1 MIIHRFLCRAA
12 FLFLAI
18 PSIAQNLHQ
27 PIPFDPQTKV
37 GKLPNGLTYY
47 IRKNAEPQNRAHLM
61 LAVKVGSIQ
70 EEDQENGL
78 AHFTEHMAFNGTKSF
93 PKNELVSFLQSNGIK
108 FGDDL
113 NAFTSFEQTVY
124 FLPVPTDS
132 MKVFLRAFDI
142 LEDWSHDLTMDE
154 SEINKERGV
163 ILEELRGGKGAQQR
177 MRDAYFPVIMNG
189 SKWGQ
194 RNVIGTEEILKNFKP
209 ETIRNFYKTW
219 YQPQNQAI
227 IAVGD
232 FDVAQV
238 EKIIQDKFGA
248 IPAATNPKPVGVFP
262 IPDNKETKVAIVTDQ
277 EQPYTIVQILTRLPE
292 LKEKTFAD
300 TREKIKRALFN
311 QMLSNRLQELTQK
324 ADPPFQYGFSS
335 TSSFLGNY
343 DSYVSGVVAKTGGIE
358 KGLKAVLDE
367 NARVAKFGFTATELE
382 RAKQNLR
389 SATEKRLKEKD
400 KTKSEAFAMEY
411 MNDFINDVPS
421 MGTQRYAAFVKEELP
436 GIKLEE
442 INALPKQLI
451 SKENRAVIVMA
462 PEKDKATLPK
472 ESQLLE
478 WIDNAG
484 ANVTAYVDEVVSKPL
499 LASQPKAGKVTAEK
513 QIPEIGVTEL
523 TLSNG
528 VKVVL
533 KPTTFKN
540 DEILFNAISFGGSAL
555 YKDFLNAKLANALVT
570 QGGLGD
576 LSATQLKKYLS
587 GKLVNVTTYINETT
601 EGLNGSFTAKDMET
615 AFQLMYAY
623 HRTPRK
629 DAAVVQGYLGNWK
642 DELLQNQSTLS
653 PQEVFKDTL
662 TALLSNY
669 HPRRMPLVAKDL
681 DAINLDRSWAIYK
694 ERFANAS
701 DFTYFFVG
709 NFSIEQLKP
718 LLEKYLGSLPATAKK
733 ETYTDLG
740 IRPPQGEVRKTVF
753 KGIDDKSLAQLIY
766 TGPLAFTPENQVNLK
781 ALEEILNIRLIEE
794 IREKESGVYFIGAN
808 ASLQKRPQPNYSL
821 TIGYGTGPSR
831 MEELE
836 TKTLAI
842 LQDLKTQG
850 PSQKDVDKYKIETK
864 RHLELQVRDN
874 HYWLNELG
882 SYHMNGQDPLTIVS
896 QVKLVDQVSVTS
908 IQTIAKQVLSTN
920 LLRVRLM
927 PEIKPN

>member
-1 MIIHRFLCRAA
+1 MRVRSS
-12 FLFLAI
+12 LFIGMMMVAI
-18 PSIAQNLHQ
+18 NTVAQNLNQ

-47 IRKNAEPQNRAHLM
+47 IRKNAEPKNRAHLM

-70 EEDQENGL
+70 EEDPENGL

-154 SEINKERGV
+154 TEINKERGV

-238 EKIIQDKFGA
+238 EKIIQEKFGA
-248 IPAATNPKPVGVFP
+248 IPAVTNPKPVGVFP
-262 IPDNKETKVAIVTDQ
+262 IPDNKDTKVAIVTDK

-300 TREKIKRALFN
+300 TREKIKRTLFN
-311 QMLSNRLQELTQK
+311 QMLNNRLQELTKK

-382 RAKQNLR
+382 RAKQNLMT
-389 SATEKRLKEKD
+389 STEKRLKEKD

-421 MGTQRYAAFVKEELP
+421 MGTERYAAFVKEELP

-442 INALPKQLI
+442 INALPKELI

-484 ANVTAYVDEVVSKPL
+484 QNVTAYVDEVVSKPL
-499 LASQPKAGKVTAEK
+499 LASEPKAGKVTAEK
-513 QIPEIGVTEL
+513 QIAEIGVTEL

-533 KPTTFKN
+533 KPTDFKN
-540 DEILFNAISFGGSAL
+540 DEILFRSYSFGGTSL
-555 YKDFLNAKLANALVT
+555 YPLAENLDADQSNVIAA
-570 QGGLGD
+570 QGGLAD
-576 LSATQLKKYLS
+576 FSAIQLRKYLT
-587 GKLVNVTTYINETT
+587 GKVANVSTYVGETT
-601 EGLNGSFTAKDMET
+601 EGMSGSFSPKDAET
-615 AFQLMYAY
+615 ALQLIYANI
-623 HRTPRK
+623 TAPRK
-629 DAAVVQGYLGNWK
+629 DPEVIKGYLANLK
-642 DELLQNQSTLS
+642 DELQQSFDTPDPQAVFRDTLS
-653 PQEVFKDTL
+653 A
-662 TALLSNY
+662 ALSSYN
-669 HPRRMPLVAKDL
+669 PRRMPMKPSDVDK
-681 DAINLDRSWAIYK
+681 INVDKAFNIYK
-694 ERFANAS
+694 ERFANAA

-709 NFSIEQLKP
+709 NFKVEELKP
-718 LLEKYLGSLPATAKK
+718 LLEKYLAVCH
-733 ETYTDLG
+733 
-740 IRPPQGEVRKTVF
+740 R
-753 KGIDDKSLAQLIY
+753 
-766 TGPLAFTPENQVNLK
+766 
-781 ALEEILNIRLIEE
+781 
-794 IREKESGVYFIGAN
+794 
-808 ASLQKRPQPNYSL
+808 
-821 TIGYGTGPSR
+821 
-831 MEELE
+831 
-836 TKTLAI
+836 
-842 LQDLKTQG
+842 
-850 PSQKDVDKYKIETK
+850 
-864 RHLELQVRDN
+864 
-874 HYWLNELG
+874 
-882 SYHMNGQDPLTIVS
+882 
-896 QVKLVDQVSVTS
+896 
-908 IQTIAKQVLSTN
+908 
-920 LLRVRLM
+920 RVRRNLTK
-927 PEIKPN
+927 I